1 MYYVINEELDM
12 TMFNRTGEK
21 GVVPDRNGRFLEKE
35 GYWYY
40 TTREAVDIGP
50 FDNRKDAELGVSEF
64 IAFIC
69 DSEPKMAD
77 ILKLYRAA

>member
-1 MYYVINEELDM
+1 MATL
-12 TMFNRTGEK
+12 NRIGEK
-21 GVVPDRNGRFLEKE
+21 GNVPDRNGRFLQKD

-50 FDNRKDAELGVSEF
+50 FDDRKDAEFGVNEF
-64 IAFIC
+64 IEFIC
-69 DSEPKMAD
+69 DSEPDMRD